1 VRGVSAGEVVNLG
14 AIQERLLRKRDRFD
28 QAVVRGRL
36 AKRLDS
42 VRDEPASE
50 ALEDVRGEL
59 RPWQKT
65 GDVRLGDPVP
75 PQVPAGSAGTEDG
88 DTLRPQLVRLICEER
103 GGGGRGGLTG
113 GLANERGIQRA
124 VDVSRRGGA
133 SAGGL
138 RRGNLQEKFK
148 NSESKGGTLLLN
160 IMADHELIKRA
171 LHTKLVGVA

>member
-1 VRGVSAGEVVNLG
+1 MDLG
-14 AIQERLLRKRDRFD
+14 AVREGLLRERDRLD
-28 QAVVRGRL
+28 QAVVGGRL
-36 AKRLDS
+36 AKRLDCVS
-42 VRDEPASE
+42 DEPTSE

-59 RPWQKT
+59 RPWQQT
-65 GDVRLGDPVP
+65 GDIRLGDPVP

-88 DTLRPQLVRLICEER
+88 DTLRPQHVRLICEER
-103 GGGGRGGLTG
+103 GGGGRGRLTG

-148 NSESKGGTLLLN
+148 NSESEGGTLLLDV
-160 IMADHELIKRA
+160 MSDHELIKRA